1 MAGRGLAAPG
11 VVRLSRAELSEAWR
25 SGALQGKD
33 MTKTNRITV
42 NFSEGATEW
51 LNQEAK
57 RRNLSVSE
65 LIRRI
70 VDELRGDTIIRSKA
84 S

>member
-1 MAGRGLAAPG
+1 
-11 VVRLSRAELSEAWR
+11 
-25 SGALQGKD
+25 
-33 MTKTNRITV
+33 MTIKTARVTI
-42 NFSEGATEW
+42 NFSDSAMEW
-51 LNQEAK
+51 LNQEAT

-70 VDELRGDTIIRSKA
+70 IDELRGDFVLVSSKKA

>member
-1 MAGRGLAAPG
+1 M
-11 VVRLSRAELSEAWR
+11 S
-25 SGALQGKD
+25 
-33 MTKTNRITV
+33 TKTNRITI
-42 NFSEGATEW
+42 NFSDGATDW
-51 LNQEAK
+51 LNAEAR

-70 VDELRGDTIIRSKA
+70 VDELRGDFVLKDSNKA